1 MIVTKTTDLSKNQ
14 ISFEQREQQLQEEEQ
29 LLKEQEQREKNSP
42 FSRWTQ
48 FNNAHTKELMQ
59 LAVKFPT
66 AHAVLYFLID
76 QMDNYNAVMCSH
88 TVIMEV
94 LGVSR
99 QTVSKAITVLKDRGF
114 IAVYKSGTSNVY
126 TINDNV
132 FWKSWG
138 KNRKYCKFPANI
150 VLAESEQINCKNV
163 KGLKVK
169 QITLKEDK

>member
-1 MIVTKTTDLSKNQ
+1 
-14 ISFEQREQQLQEEEQ
+14 
-29 LLKEQEQREKNSP
+29 
-42 FSRWTQ
+42 
-48 FNNAHTKELMQ
+48 
-59 LAVKFPT
+59 
-66 AHAVLYFLID
+66 
-76 QMDNYNAVMCSH
+76 MDNYNAVMCSH